1 MKFKLEICTDNIESA
16 IVAQLAGAHRIELC
30 NDLPEGGTTPGYGT
44 IVSARNNLDIGIH
57 VIIRPRGGDFLYSD
71 SEYDIMKKDIDICS
85 KCKVDGIVLGILRS
99 DGSIDIERTAKLV
112 EFAHPM
118 PVTFHRAFD
127 MCSDPFQGLED
138 VIEAG
143 ASRLLTSGQKDKAPE
158 GADLIRQLIQ
168 QAKDRIII
176 MPGSGIDDSNIE
188 KIARVTGAK
197 EFHLTGRKIIDS
209 KMIFRKQGISMG
221 GGVAGVPE
229 FSRMVADREKIKR
242 IINILNL
249 I

>member
-1 MKFKLEICTDNIESA
+1 MKFQLEICTDNIESA
-16 IVAQLAGAHRIELC
+16 LDAQMAGANRIELC

-71 SEYDIMKKDIDICS
+71 PEFDIMKSDIELCR
-85 KCKVDGIVLGILRS
+85 KCRVDGIVLGILRS

-112 EFAHPM
+112 EFAYPM
-118 PVTFHRAFD
+118 SVTFHRAFD

-138 VIEAG
+138 VIAAG
-143 ASRLLTSGQKDKAPE
+143 ASRLLTSGQKDKALE
-158 GADLIRQLIQ
+158 GAGMIGQLVK

-176 MPGSGIDDSNIE
+176 MPGSGINDSNIE
-188 KIARVTGAK
+188 LIAKITGAK
-197 EFHLTGRKIIDS
+197 EFHLTGRKVTDS

-221 GGVAGVPE
+221 SADGVPE
-229 FSRMVADREKIKR
+229 FSRMVADPEKIKR